1 MGSKNHVCLPHVS
14 APFYKHIKLSK
25 FLRPISF
32 CSVLT
37 RELNCKQLSLL
48 SLWMLPGDSKSQNSD
63 YGSFCQT
70 PSDNFGHLTTASD
83 SNTNPDSSSRPPN
96 LAMTGTDQPDHQ

>member
-1 MGSKNHVCLPHVS
+1 
-14 APFYKHIKLSK
+14 
-25 FLRPISF
+25 
-32 CSVLT
+32 
-37 RELNCKQLSLL
+37 
-48 SLWMLPGDSKSQNSD
+48 MLPGDSKSQNSD

-96 LAMTGTDQPDHQ
+96 LAMTGTDQPPDHQGDHDHQDLQRQPLLPPSTPDIHDNSSSDDDAGANSSGYTRRKAKHR